1 MEIDGKQ
8 VMIDYCHNVAGLEAV
23 ADFVRRYGAE
33 KTIGVLTMPGDR
45 RDEDIHAFGVLAGK
59 TFDEVVIREDD
70 DRRGR
75 PHGQIAGVLEAA
87 VAEAG
92 MAPGKVTVILDEVQ
106 SGRAAVARADKN
118 DLVVVFADKPA
129 KMYAALTGGKE
140 VGCGMS
146 AHVFLAPSRTG
157 GGARGSFVSTSAAA
171 MVLSVTKFRIGSGGG
186 LAAGSCDSHE

>member
-23 ADFVRRYGAE
+23 GDFVRRFGAE

-92 MAPGKVTVILDEVQ
+92 MAPE
-106 SGRAAVARADKN
+106 R
-118 DLVVVFADKPA
+118 
-129 KMYAALTGGKE
+129 
-140 VGCGMS
+140 
-146 AHVFLAPSRTG
+146 
-157 GGARGSFVSTSAAA
+157 
-171 MVLSVTKFRIGSGGG
+171 
-186 LAAGSCDSHE
+186 